1 MVYQITLTRRGVQF
15 DIALRAPSR
24 MDAMRVVIDAAAR
37 HDAEEGCET
46 KVLRIAEATEL
57 ESLLQSSPD
66 AGPGLS

>member
-24 MDAMRVVIDAAAR
+24 MDAMRVVMNAATR

-46 KVLRIAEATEL
+46 KVLRIVETTEL
-57 ESLLQSSPD
+57 EFLLEPLPD
-66 AGPGLS
+66 EGPGSS